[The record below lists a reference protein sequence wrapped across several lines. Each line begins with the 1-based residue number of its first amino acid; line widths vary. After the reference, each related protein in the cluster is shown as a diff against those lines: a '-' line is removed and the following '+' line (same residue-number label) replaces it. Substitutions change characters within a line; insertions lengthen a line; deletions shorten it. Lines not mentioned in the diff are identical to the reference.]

1 MGALPHIAPRN
12 RIFHLKLTNVMN
24 EENHSVK
31 ETASSVPM
39 EFSGIDGQAIWLAL
53 AQTPGI
59 GISITDENGQLLFV
73 NNTSLVLFSGS
84 ADIDYHGKT
93 IADFHP
99 PEYVA
104 ERLKLIRLVLAE
116 NRPVRVRHVYHGK
129 SITSTVWPLP
139 ETASKR
145 HRVLVVSQSGPDQ
158 QIDDLIPNTIETF
171 PTDYIDLGP
180 LNVLSRRELEVLV
193 LLGHGLT
200 IPETAKLLH
209 RSPKTIERHKESI
222 GRKLALKRQS
232 DLVELV
238 TSVGLQLTDT
248 KLKRY

>member
-1 MGALPHIAPRN
+1 
-12 RIFHLKLTNVMN
+12 MN
-24 EENHSVK
+24 EEHRNLN
-31 ETASSVPM
+31 ETPSSDPT
-39 EFSGIDGQAIWLAL
+39 EFSAFDGQAIWLAL
-53 AQTPGI
+53 SQTPGI
-59 GISITDENGQLLFV
+59 GISITDQDGHLLFV
-73 NNTSLVLFSGS
+73 NNTALVLFSGS
-84 ADIDYHGKT
+84 ADVDYSGKT

-104 ERLKLIRLVLAE
+104 ERLKLIRQVLAE
-116 NRPVRVRHVYHGK
+116 NRPARVRHVYHGQ

-139 ETASKR
+139 QSASQR
-145 HRVLVVSQSGPDQ
+145 NRVLVVSQSGPDQ
-158 QIDDLIPNTIETF
+158 QIDDLIPNSIATF
-171 PTDYIDLGP
+171 QTDYIDLGP
-180 LNVLSRRELEVLV
+180 LDVLSQRELEVLV